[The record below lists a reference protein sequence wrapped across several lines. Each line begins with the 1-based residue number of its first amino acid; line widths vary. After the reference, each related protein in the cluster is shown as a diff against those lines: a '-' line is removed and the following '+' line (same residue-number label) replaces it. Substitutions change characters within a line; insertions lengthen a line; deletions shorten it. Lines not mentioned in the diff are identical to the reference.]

1 MDNITSLLPA
11 IPGLI
16 LGLVALFTIGFFLL
30 FSFKY
35 LKSLGGLNSAIKGIE
50 SKLQNNK
57 GCNPKEL
64 NSIFSKQPLLHIWN
78 EYSDT
83 LHPMR
88 VAVGVQ
94 GNVVEFRSSMPAEMM
109 FTKESLVDGPLFDDF
124 WRHLPGILTGLGI
137 IGTFAGLLHGL
148 SNFRLA
154 IVPSSTGGSEGTDSA
169 AKAIGGLAPLLE
181 AVMHAFIVSAA
192 AIGCAMLVVF
202 ISRLLIASLN
212 SKVEHLCDLI
222 DSLYKSGAGE
232 EYLQRLV
239 ESSEKSEVH
248 TAQLKDALVEDLTRL
263 MTNLTERQIQAQIS
277 AGQHIGETVG
287 RSIAESIA
295 EPMQRVREVMENSTK
310 GNTAQVNNMLEVMLT
325 GFMDKLES
333 TFGNQITGIN
343 EQMQRSMAA
352 MGSVQT
358 SLQALVQDIQKANEN
373 ATTQMSDKLAAAM
386 QTASDNQQQLTQ
398 QMTQFVTDFRSLV
411 AEEQSKSKDA
421 MNETIAGLLSEVGKS
436 IASMEASRKSASE
449 EDANRAKVLTDQTG
463 QLVSGLS
470 ANVEEL
476 LRAVSDQVLKTQE
489 SINGIRDVS
498 MRAVD
503 GMNQGAL
510 TMGSAAQRFE
520 TAGSSVTRALDDSV
534 AFIEQV
540 KASSNALQ
548 AASLAVNSGFEKY
561 DATRK
566 TVDSQVLAL
575 TGLIESAKREAGV
588 SQQLIEGVE
597 SSVKALRAAEDES
610 RRNLSAVNDQLV
622 SAFET
627 FGNSLVGQV
636 QRVVGETDK
645 NISVLSNQLTGVVQ
659 ELAQFMQRMRKQ

>member
-1 MDNITSLLPA
+1 MDFFVSLLPQ
-11 IPGLI
+11 IPKLI
-16 LGLVALFTIGFFLL
+16 LLVVAALTLVFLVVFVRKHQASQKGLGEAIQ
-30 FSFKY
+30 
-35 LKSLGGLNSAIKGIE
+35 GLE
-50 SKLQNNK
+50 SKLGNHN
-57 GCNPKEL
+57 GRDPREL
-64 NSIFSKQPLLHIWN
+64 DPIFAKQPLLHIWN

-88 VAVGVQ
+88 LALAGKTP
-94 GNVVEFRSSMPAEMM
+94 VVEYRSSMPAEMM

-148 SNFRLA
+148 SDFRKA
-154 IVPSSTGGSEGTDSA
+154 IAPSSDTIANTSNA
-169 AKAIGGLAPLLE
+169 AEKAVSGLGPLLA
-181 AVMHAFIVSAA
+181 AVMDAFVVSAA

-202 ISRLLIASLN
+202 ISRLLVARLN
-212 SKVEHLCDLI
+212 SKVERLCDLI

-295 EPMQRVREVMENSTK
+295 EPMQRVREAMEKNTE
-310 GNTAQVNNMLEVMLT
+310 GNTAQVNNMLEIMLT
-325 GFMDKLES
+325 GFMDKLEN
-333 TFGNQITGIN
+333 TFGGQINGIN

-373 ATTQMSDKLAAAM
+373 AATQMSDKLAAAM
-386 QTASDNQQQLTQ
+386 QTASDNQQLLTQ

-411 AEEQSKSKDA
+411 AEEQRKSKDA
-421 MNETIAGLLSEVGKS
+421 ISETIAGLLSEVGKS

-449 EDANRAKVLTDQTG
+449 EDASRTKVLTDQTG
-463 QLVSGLS
+463 QMVLGLS

-489 SINGIRDVS
+489 SISAIRDVS

-503 GMNQGAL
+503 AMNQGAL

-520 TAGSSVTRALDDSV
+520 TAGSSVTRALDDSA

-540 KASSNALQ
+540 KASSSALQ
-548 AASLAVNSGFEKY
+548 AASLAVNNGFEKY

-588 SQQLIEGVE
+588 TQQLIEGVE
-597 SSVKALRAAEDES
+597 SSVKALRAAEEES
-610 RRNLSAVNDQLV
+610 RRNLNAVNDQLV
-622 SAFET
+622 SAFEA
-627 FGNSLVGQV
+627 FGNSLVSQV

-645 NISVLSNQLTGVVQ
+645 NILVLTP
-659 ELAQFMQRMRKQ
+659 